1 MGMGGG
7 LGSMAITPELQEKMK
22 NSPGLLFNG
31 GMNDTYFPNSPLGG
45 GPLGSGMG
53 KFDST
58 NTTTTADMMGGDRR
72 DPNSQQSTPFQ
83 MLDMMG
89 SLLQGRQ
96 ANGDAAPQT
105 AQQQPTTVN
114 PNPNTSPG
122 SFAGPNTYSA
132 AGSGA
137 GSGSGFGG
145 GSGGPFPLQGQYGIV
160 KMAGGGLADAAQN
173 MAGKGREG
181 DSMLV
186 HMSPGEV
193 KGLQALAMAH
203 GGSLTINPETGLPE
217 AFKLGK
223 VLQAALPIA
232 AGFALG
238 PAGFGLMSAGAAGL
252 TVGGLYA
259 LGTGSIEKGLMA
271 GLGAWGGA
279 GLGGA
284 GASTAAPG
292 TTGALTGPAATAV
305 STPTAASLTAPL
317 TSSGSAIPTA
327 LGAQPTV
334 ASITSAAAPT
344 SGIGI
349 SAAAPTSTLG
359 SIAAPANALTY
370 QAATPG
376 IGSSIANFAKTNPWT
391 TAALVGGPLLAGLTP
406 DEAQTAVAT
415 DKGMIRPYEFKREIN
430 REAFKQPTDGSTA
443 ERNYFASQKYT
454 PLPAYAAA
462 EGGQVPRFEQMAPG
476 GLSSLQ
482 GMRDGYGASQ
492 TTDGNIPQFSL
503 GGGVDGGG
511 GIFNLLRLL
520 GRDRTPVD
528 PNTVGAYMT
537 EDGMRFMPKFTY
549 DAANQAYKDVTPT
562 GVTQKARD
570 AEFSSLFKM
579 FNPEQQAMA
588 SGGIT
593 GYNAGGISTLGGYSD
608 GGRLLKGPGDG
619 VSDSIPATINNKQPA
634 RLADG
639 EFVIP
644 ARIVSE
650 IGNGSTDAGARKLY
664 AMMNRVQ
671 NKRRKTVGKGKVA
684 VNTKADK
691 DLPV

>member
-1 MGMGGG
+1 MS
-7 LGSMAITPELQEKMK
+7 LPQIA
-22 NSPGLLFNG
+22 
-31 GMNDTYFPNSPLGG
+31 
-45 GPLGSGMG
+45 
-53 KFDST
+53 
-58 NTTTTADMMGGDRR
+58 
-72 DPNSQQSTPFQ
+72 QQLASK
-83 MLDMMG
+83 
-89 SLLQGRQ
+89 GR
-96 ANGDAAPQT
+96 NGDT
-105 AQQQPTTVN
+105 
-114 PNPNTSPG
+114 
-122 SFAGPNTYSA
+122 
-132 AGSGA
+132 
-137 GSGSGFGG
+137 
-145 GSGGPFPLQGQYGIV
+145 
-160 KMAGGGLADAAQN
+160 
-173 MAGKGREG
+173 
-181 DSMLV
+181 MLV
-186 HMSPGEV
+186 HMSKDEV
-193 KGLQALAMAH
+193 KGLASLAGANGMQ
-203 GGSLTINPETGLPE
+203 LTINPETGLPE

-271 GLGAWGGA
+271 ALGAWGGA

-284 GASTAAPG
+284 GAGAGTAAPG

-317 TSSGSAIPTA
+317 ASSATA
-327 LGAQPTV
+327 APAAFAAQPTV
-334 ASITSAAAPT
+334 AGITSAAAPAG
-344 SGIGI
+344 SIGI

-406 DEAQTAVAT
+406 DEAQASVAM

-482 GMRDGYGASQ
+482 VARDGYGASQ
-492 TTDGNIPQFSL
+492 TMDGNIPQFSL
-503 GGGVDGGG
+503 GGNVDGGG

-520 GRDRTPVD
+520 GRDRIPVD
-528 PNTVGAYMT
+528 PNTVGAYTT
-537 EDGMRFMPKFTY
+537 EDGMRFMPKFNY
-549 DAANQAYKDVTPT
+549 DAATKSYKDVTPS
-562 GVTQKARD
+562 GLTQKAVD
-570 AEFSSLFKM
+570 QQYSDMFKAL
-579 FNPEQQAMA
+579 NPEQPMA

-593 GYNAGGISTLGGYSD
+593 GYNAGGISSLGDYSD

-619 VSDSIPATINNKQPA
+619 VSDDIPATINNKQPA

-639 EFVIP
+639 EFVVP

-650 IGNGSTDAGARKLY
+650 IGNGSTAAGARKLY

-691 DLPV
+691 DLPA